1 MKLNNVSVLLDQPLY
16 QGNIGSVARAMK
28 NFGLSKLV
36 FTGKV
41 KIEEEA
47 RKMAVHAQDILK
59 NAENIE
65 KFEDA
70 VKKFDLVI
78 GTSSEK
84 TDRDDYFLRM
94 SLSPKEMRKKIE
106 KAEGIAALVF
116 GKEDIGLTNE
126 QLELCDFVV
135 NIPTS
140 SEYKTMNLSHSAAV
154 LFYELFKF
162 EEKETVRLAGRKEKD
177 LIYEKFE
184 EILQKTEYEEDKI
197 KIFISMLRKIIG
209 RANLTGREASTLIGV
224 LKEIDNRQS
233 TIDNG

>member
-1 MKLNNVSVLLDQPLY
+1 MKLNNVSVILDQPLY

-41 KIEEEA
+41 EIGEET
-47 RKMAVHAQDILK
+47 RKMAVHAQDVLK
-59 NAENIE
+59 NAEKIE
-65 KFEDA
+65 GFEDA
-70 VKKFDLVI
+70 VKNFDLVI

-94 SLSPKEMRKKIE
+94 SLSPEEMREKIE
-106 KAEGIAALVF
+106 KAKGKAALVF

-140 SEYKTMNLSHSAAV
+140 SEYQTMNLSHSAAV

-162 EEKETVRLAGRKEKD
+162 EEKETVRLAGRKEKN
-177 LIYEKFE
+177 LIYETFE
-184 EILQKTEYEEDKI
+184 EILEKTDYEEDKI
-197 KIFISMLRKIIG
+197 KIFISMFRKILG
-209 RANLTGREASTLIGV
+209 RVNLTGREASTLIGV
-224 LKEIDNRQS
+224 LKEIDNRQ
-233 TIDNG
+233 

>member
-1 MKLNNVSVLLDQPLY
+1 MKINNISVILDQPLY

-36 FTGKV
+36 LIGETEIG
-41 KIEEEA
+41 EEA
-47 RKMAVHAQDILK
+47 RKMAVHAQDVLK
-59 NAENIE
+59 NAEKIE
-65 KFEDA
+65 SFEKT
-70 VKKFDLVI
+70 VKNFDLVI

-94 SLSPKEMRKKIE
+94 SLTPEEMREKIE
-106 KAEGIAALVF
+106 KTEGELALVF

-162 EEKETVRLAGRKEKD
+162 EEKETIRLAGRKEKD
-177 LIYEKFE
+177 IIYEKFE
-184 EILQKTEYEEDKI
+184 EILEKTDYTEDKI
-197 KIFISMLRKIIG
+197 KIFISMLRKILG

-224 LKEIDNRQS
+224 LKEIDNRRW
-233 TIDNG
+233 TMDNR